1 LEAGR
6 RQPDPPGDVEDDE
19 ATGAAGGTAAET
31 RLVAMF
37 QRMLQERD
45 KATERRFDR
54 MEKGF
59 RDEMVALARSVKP
72 EGTGGDG
79 AAGGVPEGA
88 GATTGPLLKV
98 PATTLPPPKLEF
110 VQTPAKFDTWY
121 AAWTAYLETSGV
133 KSIADS
139 WARLNRTRSLLQ
151 QAFDEDMGTWVMR
164 QAWYRDPAINT
175 DAARVLE
182 RIREKINQEADP
194 RNALAALMRRKWS
207 PGETVDS
214 FWLDIQTQ
222 VQYCGLRDEYH
233 TDLILTTVWSNNFGD
248 DETRKEFALNPKW
261 TAIECYQRA
270 KGLEQVRKERRGE
283 LSVNVVRQSAYKKGG
298 GKAGGK
304 VVASGKGAAN
314 SGGNTGPQKSGVGA
328 GTRSTRAAS
337 CLNCGFDSHR
347 NGVCPAQ
354 GQTCKA
360 CGTVGHYAKH
370 CPVANINAVVVDD
383 VEELRVCNAIQIADD
398 GEDDDG
404 DDGVHEETVTTVTDS
419 RPPAARKPQTRD
431 WQEVEYE
438 VGNRCEVRDGDRW
451 IPGTITGS
459 FVANN
464 GPRICAVLLDES
476 NEIWKMTTDNV
487 VIRKRA
493 EKGHWVPVKQPVNG
507 RGPRK

>member
-1 LEAGR
+1 
-6 RQPDPPGDVEDDE
+6 
-19 ATGAAGGTAAET
+19 
-31 RLVAMF
+31 MF

-45 KATERRFDR
+45 KATEKRFDR

-72 EGTGGDG
+72 EEAG
-79 AAGGVPEGA
+79 AAGGVPDGA
-88 GATTGPLLKV
+88 GATVGPLLKV

-110 VQTPAKFDTWY
+110 VQSPAKFDTWH

-133 KSIADS
+133 RSIADA
-139 WARLNRTRSLLQ
+139 WARQNRTRSLLQ

-164 QAWYRDPAINT
+164 QAWYRDPAVNS
-175 DAARVLE
+175 DASRVLE
-182 RIREKINQEADP
+182 RIRDKIDQEADP

-298 GKAGGK
+298 GKTAGGGK
-304 VVASGKGAAN
+304 IVASGKGAVN
-314 SGGNTGPQKSGVGA
+314 SGGNAGQQKSGVGI

-370 CPVANINAVVVDD
+370 CPVGNVNMVAVDD
-383 VEELRVCNAIQIADD
+383 VEELRVCNAIRIEEDEAVE
-398 GEDDDG
+398 EDDN
-404 DDGVHEETVTTVTDS
+404 VS
-419 RPPAARKPQTRD
+419 KPPAARSTQGQGRD
-431 WQEVEYE
+431 WQEAEFE
-438 VGNRCEVRDGDRW
+438 VGNRCEVRNGDKW
-451 IPGTITGS
+451 VAGTITGS
-459 FVANN
+459 YVLAD
-464 GPRICAVLLDES
+464 GPRVCAVLIDETD
-476 NEIWKMTTDNV
+476 EIWKATTDSI
-487 VIRKRA
+487 VIRKRC
-493 EKGHWVPVKQPVNG
+493 EKGQWVPVKRPVNG
-507 RGPRK
+507 RGPR